1 MQAAEVRLVFQDTEE
16 TFQEKVLQILRNA
29 GELLWQAQE

>member
-1 MQAAEVRLVFQDTEE
+1 MQAVEFRLVFQDTEE

-29 GELLWQAQE
+29 GELLWQAPK